1 MLGWGCT
8 SLCIRLCYI
17 YGNWLS
23 GLVWIKHQ
31 QMDFADLRHKTCVYF
46 SCSRFAGFADQKRL
60 SASFSMSALSAPLP
74 MNTQAEWT
82 QLAMKYWIC
91 SAERWSFQCYIMWDK
106 KQCLYLWASSKSTVN
121 VFLDL
126 QSHETITFP
135 RFSVEW
141 LWTEEREKAGCDDI
155 IQ

>member
-1 MLGWGCT
+1 MVHMEIWP
-8 SLCIRLCYI
+8 S
-17 YGNWLS
+17 S
-23 GLVWIKHQ
+23 LVWIKHQ

-46 SCSRFAGFADQKRL
+46 SCSRFAGFGDQKSL
-60 SASFSMSALSAPLP
+60 SDSFSMSALSIPLS
-74 MNTQAEWT
+74 MNTQTEWT
-82 QLAMKYWIC
+82 QLAMESWIC
-91 SAERWSFQCYIMWDK
+91 SVGRRDGGHFMLSNVGQALLL
-106 KQCLYLWASSKSTVN
+106 LYLRASSKSTRYRTVN

-126 QSHETITFP
+126 QSHETITNP